1 MALTSEINALP
12 PPLHTPQGV
21 SCPDACGLEMHHQ
34 AWIRANKPHSLSSKM
49 NDPYLQLKMKPSL
62 MFSQQ
67 TVRMGMILYPQ
78 VSTIHCDS
86 LSGDGCRTDS
96 METDVFSCVKKQSAL
111 LWV

>member
-1 MALTSEINALP
+1 MALTSEINALHLP
-12 PPLHTPQGV
+12 PPTLQGV

-34 AWIRANKPHSLSSKM
+34 PWIRANKPHSLSSKM

-67 TVRMGMILYPQ
+67 TVGMGMILSPQ

-86 LSGDGCRTDS
+86 LAGDGCRTDS
-96 METDVFSCVKKQSAL
+96 METDVFLCVEMQSGL

>member
-1 MALTSEINALP
+1 MRSTSP
-12 PPLHTPQGV
+12 PPTPQGV
-21 SCPDACGLEMHHQ
+21 SCPDSCGLEMQHQ
-34 AWIRANKPHSLSSKM
+34 SWIRANKPHSLSSKM

-67 TVRMGMILYPQ
+67 TVGMGMILSPQ

-86 LSGDGCRTDS
+86 LAGDGCRTDS
-96 METDVFSCVKKQSAL
+96 METDVFLCVEMQSGL

>member
-1 MALTSEINALP
+1 MALTSEINACNLP
-12 PPLHTPQGV
+12 PPTPQGV
-21 SCPDACGLEMHHQ
+21 SCPVACGLEMHHQ
-34 AWIRANKPHSLSSKM
+34 PWIRANKPHSLSSKM

-67 TVRMGMILYPQ
+67 TVGMGMILSPQ

-86 LSGDGCRTDS
+86 LAGDGCRTDS
-96 METDVFSCVKKQSAL
+96 METDVFLCVEMQSAL